1 MCILTL
7 ICLIIASVCF
17 VFRPHSGT
25 RNSSFAM
32 ATIRMDGFA
41 GIRNT
46 NGQSGV
52 VNTFELVIDGKYL
65 CVTVDID
72 ANSLDGSVKVG
83 LVGINGFEISDATA
97 IDKNVT
103 DSAVS
108 WNNGNDL
115 SSMMGQSVEIEF
127 ELNHAILYTFH
138 FSNNT
143 L

>member
-1 MCILTL
+1 
-7 ICLIIASVCF
+7 
-17 VFRPHSGT
+17 
-25 RNSSFAM
+25 
-32 ATIRMDGFA
+32 MDGFA

-46 NGQSGV
+46 NPQSGV
-52 VNTFELVIDGKYL
+52 VNTFKLVIDGKYL

-72 ANSLDGSVKVG
+72 ANSLDGSVKAG
-83 LVGINGFEISDATA
+83 LVGINGFEISDAQA

-103 DSAVS
+103 DFAVS

-115 SSMMGQSVEIEF
+115 SSMMGQAVEIEF
-127 ELNHAILYTFH
+127 ELNGAVLYTFH